1 MLSISLNFAMAL
13 VLDFDGT
20 ITVKDTIN
28 ELAQSAIRIHNE
40 RGRDFSSAWE
50 EIVDL
55 YGKSCAKYKAE
66 YPVPEDSRVDLEAE
80 RKYLADLRDVE
91 VASARRVE
99 AAGLFNSI
107 SSQDLLAAGIAAV
120 REGRVALR
128 EGLPELLSVAEAR
141 GWPVYILSVNWS
153 NSFIRG
159 VLHQFDGRLR
169 VVSNEVHDGGKLSCP
184 DTQTFL
190 ATAGDKLVA
199 LRTMLRDIG
208 DVPVVYFGDSTTDI
222 ECLLLSSG
230 VVMSSAEDSSL
241 LKTLSRV
248 GVPVPHVESA
258 TAANKLAWA
267 RDFSEVLQFGTL
279 SSLPLLNISSGGD

>member
-1 MLSISLNFAMAL
+1 MAL

-40 RGRDFSSAWE
+40 RGQDFSSTWE

-55 YGKSCAKYKAE
+55 YGKSYAKYKTE

-80 RKYLADLRDVE
+80 RKYLADLRDIE
-91 VASARRVE
+91 VASVRRIE
-99 AAGLFNSI
+99 ESGLFDGI
-107 SSQDLLAAGIAAV
+107 SSQYLQAAGTAAV

-128 EGLPELLSVAEAR
+128 EGLPELLSAAESR

-153 NSFIRG
+153 KSFIRG

-169 VVSNEVHDGGKLSCP
+169 VVSNEVHDGGRISCS

-199 LRTMLRDIG
+199 LRTVLQDID
-208 DVPVVYFGDSTTDI
+208 DVPVIYFGDSTTDI

-230 VVMSSAEDSSL
+230 VVMSVSDDSSL

-248 GVPVPHVESA
+248 GVPVPHVEDA
-258 TAANKLAWA
+258 TVTNKLAWA
-267 RDFSEVLQFGTL
+267 RDFSEVLQSGTL
-279 SSLPLLNISSGGD
+279 SSLPFLNASNGGINRSL